1 MQIISV
7 EDSVKILKEP
17 LRYEYIGSE
26 KDFEGMIYDNIREI
40 CAGLGLPEIIAVE
53 RQKSVK
59 LDDIQIRM
67 DIIVRHT
74 DDTITIFE
82 VKKVNS
88 KNPQC
93 AHYAQV
99 NAIGQLLL
107 YKFVVGMSTGCDVR
121 LVLVDNKIYFRTR
134 CVFAEEK
141 LPITLME
148 VQRNRVFIPYFGW

>member
-1 MQIISV
+1 M
-7 EDSVKILKEP
+7 LKEP
-17 LRYEYIGSE
+17 LRHEFVGNE
-26 KDFEGMIYDNIREI
+26 KDFEGMIYDNLRDI
-40 CAGLGLPEIIAVE
+40 CKELGLPEILVAE
-53 RQKSVK
+53 RQKIVK

-67 DIIVRHT
+67 DIIVRHV

-93 AHYAQV
+93 AGYAQV

-107 YKFVVGMSTGCDVR
+107 YKYVVGVSTGCDVR

-148 VQRNRVFIPYFGW
+148 IQRDRVFIPYFGW